1 MDAVGFQFISLSFV
15 VITTVFL
22 MAEGV
27 VLETVDVCYVCL
39 ISRFELVKLV

>member
-1 MDAVGFQFISLSFV
+1 MDTVGFQSFLGFV
-15 VITTVFL
+15 VITTVL
-22 MAEGV
+22 LVVEGV